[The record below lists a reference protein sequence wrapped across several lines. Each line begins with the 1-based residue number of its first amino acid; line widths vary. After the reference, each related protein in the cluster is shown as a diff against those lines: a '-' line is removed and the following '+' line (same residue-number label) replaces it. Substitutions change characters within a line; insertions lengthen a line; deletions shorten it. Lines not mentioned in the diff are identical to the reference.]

1 MLIKCLIDGERWI
14 LYNKEKAVKRKSAI
28 KTYTG
33 IMFDPLEPNMD
44 LIRIEDIAHALSLL
58 CRANGHFRSF
68 YSVGQHCINCAEE
81 ATARGFSARVQLGC
95 LIHDGSEA
103 YLSDVTRPV
112 KKALPKYLE
121 IEEPLQNAI
130 WNKWLKNPLAEE
142 EIEQIFEID
151 DMMLYNEFMALMDT
165 ALVDDIPVLLS
176 NAQFVF
182 RGFKETKEAY
192 LSKFKDLCIKLCDK
206 VGGTE

>member
-1 MLIKCLIDGERWI
+1 M
-14 LYNKEKAVKRKSAI
+14 SAI

-44 LIRIEDIAHALSLL
+44 LIRIEDIAHALAML
-58 CRANGHFRSF
+58 CRANGHIKSF

-81 ATARGFSARVQLGC
+81 AAARGYSVRVQLGC
-95 LIHDGSEA
+95 LLHDGSEA

-130 WNKWLKNPLAEE
+130 WNKWLKNPLTTE

-151 DMMLYNEFMALMDT
+151 DMMLLNEFMILMDT
-165 ALVDDIPVLLS
+165 ALADNIPVLIGDL
-176 NAQFVF
+176 QFVF
-182 RGFKETKEAY
+182 SGFKETKEEY
-192 LSKFKDLCIKLCDK
+192 LSKFENIRIKLCDE
-206 VGGTE
+206 VGGIE

>member
-1 MLIKCLIDGERWI
+1 M
-14 LYNKEKAVKRKSAI
+14 SAI

-33 IMFDPLEPNMD
+33 IMFDPLEPNTD
-44 LIRIEDIAHALSLL
+44 LIRIEDIAHALAML
-58 CRANGHFRSF
+58 CRANGHFKSF

-81 ATARGFSARVQLGC
+81 AAARGYSARVQLGC
-95 LIHDGSEA
+95 LLHDGSEA

-130 WNKWLKNPLAEE
+130 WNKWLKKPLTTE

-151 DMMLYNEFMALMDT
+151 DMMLLNEFMILMDT
-165 ALVDDIPVLLS
+165 ALADNIPVLIGDL
-176 NAQFVF
+176 QFVF
-182 RGFKETKEAY
+182 SGFKETKEEY
-192 LSKFKDLCIKLCDK
+192 LSKFENIRIKLCDE

>member
-1 MLIKCLIDGERWI
+1 M
-14 LYNKEKAVKRKSAI
+14 SAI

-33 IMFDPLEPNMD
+33 IMFDPLEPNVDM
-44 LIRIEDIAHALSLL
+44 IRIEGIAHALAML
-58 CRANGHFRSF
+58 CRAHGHFKTF

-81 ATARGFSARVQLGC
+81 AAARGYSVRIQLGC
-95 LIHDGSEA
+95 LLHDGSEA

-130 WNKWLKNPLAEE
+130 WNKWLRNSLTTE

-151 DMMLYNEFMALMDT
+151 DMMLLNEFWTLMDT
-165 ALVDDIPVLLS
+165 ALADNIPELLGTARFAF
-176 NAQFVF
+176 N
-182 RGFKETKEAY
+182 GFKETEEAY
-192 LSKFKDLCIKLCDK
+192 LSKFYGLLALVYKKAGEAKC
-206 VGGTE
+206 